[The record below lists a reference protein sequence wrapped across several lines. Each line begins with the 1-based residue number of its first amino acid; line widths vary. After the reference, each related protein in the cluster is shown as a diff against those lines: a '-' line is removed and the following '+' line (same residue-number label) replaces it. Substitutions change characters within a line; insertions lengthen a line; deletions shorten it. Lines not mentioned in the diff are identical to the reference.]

1 MVSADDVIGS
11 TVAITLATQ
20 RAVQIRQILKAV
32 DCGCLENYHA
42 LSELLPAVSH
52 SAASHLMQGKV

>member
-11 TVAITLATQ
+11 TIANTLAVQ
-20 RAVQIRQILKAV
+20 QAVQIRQVLKTV

-42 LSELLPAVSH
+42 LSELLPAVSY